1 MNDLSIKAPL
11 VIAHRGASGYR
22 PENTLEAFELGM
34 VQGADGIEFDVVTTL
49 DSELIIRHENILSET
64 TNIKD
69 LEEFK
74 DLRRDGTVEDKEH
87 FDWYTEDINLQEIKK
102 LKARERLADL
112 RPGSAKF
119 DDQFTIPTLLE
130 VMGSDFLDNKVVVLE
145 LKSGTH
151 LKKFQGSV
159 TERACQQVIES
170 KAIERGIKLYVESF
184 DLELILDAKA
194 VFTKAGIDAQY
205 FLAIDSTKMVDCDLD
220 FLASNFDGLSI
231 ATHMLLSTDTWVE
244 SCHELGLDV
253 WVYTARAENATTT
266 IEAYYEELIQ
276 TGVDGIFA
284 DQPDLLRRVLTERG

>member
-1 MNDLSIKAPL
+1 MSTVKPL

-22 PENTLEAFELGM
+22 PENTLEAFELGIA
-34 VQGADGIEFDVVTTL
+34 QGADGIEFDLVSTK
-49 DSELIIRHENILSET
+49 DSQLIIRHENILSET

-74 DLRRDGTVEDKEH
+74 DLRRDGIVEDKAH
-87 FDWYTEDINLQEIKK
+87 FDWYTEDLNLEDIKR
-102 LKARERLADL
+102 LRAVERIADI

-119 DDQFTIPTLLE
+119 DGQFSIPTLLE
-130 VMGSDFLDNKVVVLE
+130 VMQSDFLNNKVVVLE

-151 LKKFQGSV
+151 LEKFQGSV
-159 TERACQQVIES
+159 SESACQQVSES
-170 KAIERGIKLYVESF
+170 KAIERGVKLYVESF
-184 DLELILDAKA
+184 DLDLILDAKA
-194 VFTKAGIDAQY
+194 VFTKAGIEAQY
-205 FLAIDSTKMVDCDLD
+205 FFAIDSTKMVDCDLD

-231 ATHMLLSTDTWVE
+231 ATHMLLSSDTWVE